1 MINTAIAPRPAP
13 PRPRLRWWPVLA
25 AFVVALAGY
34 FGAWVWHRA
43 AGLVVTGVDL
53 AEYVKFLPP
62 YRAGQLHLLRES
74 FYMPLAAGSLIAGLI
89 ASRRV
94 LPLWLRWLAALLAIP
109 LALAMLPPAWSPG
122 LLIQPEFRLQTVVL
136 AACIAALFL
145 LLVTRFLP
153 YPIILLLI
161 ALLALA
167 AAIWPAFSF
176 LPLLP
181 PIEALYH
188 QPVRPGWGFWVSSVG
203 FILTA
208 LLALVGMFPR
218 KPRR

>member
-1 MINTAIAPRPAP
+1 M
-13 PRPRLRWWPVLA
+13 LG

-74 FYMPLAAGSLIAGLI
+74 FYAPLAAGSLIAGLI

-94 LPLWLRWLAALLAIP
+94 LPLWMRWFAALLAIP

-122 LLIQPEFRLQTVVL
+122 LLIQPEFRLQTIVL
-136 AACIAALFL
+136 AGCIASLIL
-145 LLVTRFLP
+145 LLITRYLP
-153 YPIILLLI
+153 DVIVLFLI

-167 AAIWPAFSF
+167 AAIWPASSF

-181 PIEALYH
+181 PIGSLYN
-188 QPVRPGWGFWVSSVG
+188 QPVRPGWGFWCSTAG
-203 FILTA
+203 FLLTA
-208 LLALVGMFPR
+208 LFAIVAMFPR
-218 KPRR
+218 RPRR